1 MVLGFTIIVQ
11 RNLHHCSYSEGTL
24 MGWKEELTA
33 FTQNQSNVSKL
44 RFDEPLRKHNYFGIG
59 GNAAAYFEVSTT
71 DELAYVAQLKKHWN
85 VPVAIIGRGSNLLVS
100 DAGYPGIVIRLI
112 GKFDRLE
119 FEESRVHVGA
129 GVSLPRLSKTAAR
142 RGLSGVEFALGIP
155 GSVGGALIMNAGA
168 WGSSFGDL
176 VEHVEAMTDEGELI
190 DLSRD
195 EAHFSYRHSGL
206 KTYFCVTGAT
216 LTVTSGD
223 VEEIT
228 DRMQDLYNQKITS
241 QPFAEENAGCM
252 FKNPPGHSAGKLID
266 ECGLKGYRVGGA
278 EVSKIHG
285 NFILNLD
292 NATAQDVLSLV
303 RHIQDHVQRERG
315 VDLEMEVQLLG
326 F

>member
-1 MVLGFTIIVQ
+1 
-11 RNLHHCSYSEGTL
+11 
-24 MGWKEELTA
+24 MGWKEELTSLL
-33 FTQNQSNVSKL
+33 QNRNSPSKL
-44 RFDEPLRKHNYFGIG
+44 RFDEPLSRHNYFGIG
-59 GNAAAYFEVSTT
+59 GSAAAYFEVSTT
-71 DELAYVAQLKKHWN
+71 DELAHVTQLNKRCH
-85 VPVAIIGRGSNLLVS
+85 VPVAIIGRGSNLLVN
-100 DAGYPGIVIRLI
+100 DAGYPGIVVRLV
-112 GKFDRLE
+112 GEFNRLE
-119 FEESRVHVGA
+119 FNQNRVEVGA
-129 GVSLPRLSKTAAR
+129 GVSLPRLSKMAAV

-176 VEHVEAMTDEGELI
+176 VERVQVMTDEGELL

-195 EAHFSYRHSGL
+195 DAQFSYRHSGL

-216 LTVTSGD
+216 LALTPSDTAE
-223 VEEIT
+223 VENL
-228 DRMQDLYNQKITS
+228 MQDLYKQKTTN

-266 ECGLKGYRVGGA
+266 ECGLKGYRIGGA

-292 NATAQDVLSLV
+292 NATAHDVLSLV
-303 RHIQDHVQRERG
+303 RHIQDRVKQERG

>member
-1 MVLGFTIIVQ
+1 
-11 RNLHHCSYSEGTL
+11 

-33 FTQNQSNVSKL
+33 LTQNRNSTSKL
-44 RFDEPLRKHNYFGIG
+44 RFDEPLSKHNYFGIG

-71 DELAYVAQLKKHWN
+71 GELAAVAQLKKRWN
-85 VPVAIIGRGSNLLVS
+85 VPVAIIGRGSNLLAN
-100 DAGYPGIVIRLI
+100 DAGYPGIVVRLI
-112 GKFDRLE
+112 GELDWLE
-119 FEESRVHVGA
+119 FDQNRVQVGA

-142 RGLSGVEFALGIP
+142 HGLSGVEFALGIP

-176 VEHVEAMTDEGELI
+176 VECVQVMTDEGELVN
-190 DLSRD
+190 LNRD
-195 EAHFSYRHSGL
+195 DAQFSYRHSGL
-206 KTYFCVTGAT
+206 KTYFCVIGAILT
-216 LTVTSGD
+216 LTPD
-223 VEEIT
+223 DAEEVAH
-228 DRMQDLYNQKITS
+228 RMQDLYNQKITS

-252 FKNPPGHSAGKLID
+252 FKNPPGYSAGKLID

-292 NATAQDVLSLV
+292 NATAQDVLTLV
-303 RHIQDHVQRERG
+303 RHIQDHVKQERD
-315 VDLEMEVQLLG
+315 VDLEMEVQRLG

>member
-1 MVLGFTIIVQ
+1 
-11 RNLHHCSYSEGTL
+11 
-24 MGWKEELTA
+24 MGWKEELA
-33 FTQNQSNVSKL
+33 SFTQSRNNLSKL
-44 RFDEPLRKHNYFGIG
+44 RFDEPLGKHNYFGIG

-71 DELAYVAQLKKHWN
+71 DELAYVAQLKKRSR

-100 DAGYPGIVIRLI
+100 DVGYPGIVIRLI
-112 GKFDRLE
+112 GEFNRLE
-119 FEESRVHVGA
+119 FNQNRVDVGA
-129 GVSLPRLSKTAAR
+129 GVSLPRLSKAAAR
-142 RGLSGVEFALGIP
+142 HGLGGVEFALGIP

-176 VEHVEAMTDEGELI
+176 VEHVRVMTDEGELMDI
-190 DLSRD
+190 SRD
-195 EAHFSYRHSGL
+195 DAEFSYRHSGL
-206 KTYFCVTGAT
+206 KSHFCVTGAT
-216 LTVTSGD
+216 LTLTPGEAQEVD
-223 VEEIT
+223 
-228 DRMQDLYNQKITS
+228 DLMQDLYNQKITS

-266 ECGLKGYRVGGA
+266 ECGLKGHRIGGA

-292 NATAQDVLSLV
+292 NATAHDVLSLV
-303 RHIQDHVQRERG
+303 RHIQAHVKQERG